1 MFIKIFKDRADA
13 GRFLASKL
21 SQFANLADVV
31 VLGLPR
37 GGVPVA
43 YEVARK
49 LHAPLDIMV
58 VRKLGVPG
66 HEELAMGAI
75 ASGGVRV
82 LNQDVLSMLGI
93 PDDIIDLVIKSE
105 QGELERREREYRN
118 NHPPLAL
125 RGHTVI
131 VVDDGLATGSSMHA
145 AVAAIRKKQ
154 PKEIVVAVPV
164 GARDT
169 CESFHNEVDTMAICA
184 ITPESF
190 QSVGSWYADFS
201 PITDDEVRKC
211 LERCGPRKRRPEV
224 QTLNSRSANSDF
236 A

>member
-21 SQFANLADVV
+21 NQFANLADVI

-43 YEVARK
+43 YEVARQ
-49 LHAPLDIMV
+49 LNAPLDILV

-82 LNQDVLSMLGI
+82 LNQDVLSRLDI
-93 PDDIIDLVIKSE
+93 PEDIIDLVIESE
-105 QGELERREREYRN
+105 QRELEIREREYRN
-118 NHPPLAL
+118 NHPPLELCGRTA
-125 RGHTVI
+125 I
-131 VVDDGLATGSSMHA
+131 VVDDGVATGSSMHA
-145 AVAAIRKKQ
+145 AVQALRKKQ
-154 PKEIVVAVPV
+154 PKKIVVAVPV
-164 GARDT
+164 GARET
-169 CESFHNEVDTMAICA
+169 CQSFHNEVDTIAICA

-190 QSVGSWYADFS
+190 QSVGSWYANFS
-201 PITDDEVRKC
+201 PTTDDEVRKC
-211 LERCGPRKRRPEV
+211 LDRSGPRTK
-224 QTLNSRSANSDF
+224 A

>member
-21 SQFANLADVV
+21 NEFANLADVIV
-31 VLGLPR
+31 VGLPR
-37 GGVPVA
+37 GGMPVA
-43 YEVARK
+43 YEVAQK
-49 LHAPLDIMV
+49 LNAPLDLLV

-75 ASGGVRV
+75 ASGGVRL
-82 LNQDVLSMLGI
+82 LNQNVLSHLGI
-93 PDDIIDLVIKSE
+93 PQDIIDLVIESE
-105 QGELERREREYRN
+105 QRELERREREYRK
-118 NHPPLAL
+118 NHAPLKL
-125 RGHTVI
+125 RGQTVI

-145 AVAAIRKKQ
+145 AVMAIRQKQ
-154 PKEIVVAVPV
+154 PKQIIVAVPV

-190 QSVGSWYADFS
+190 QSVGAWYANFA
-201 PITDDEVRKC
+201 PTTDDEVRKC
-211 LERCGPRKRRPEV
+211 LDRSGLTKR
-224 QTLNSRSANSDF
+224 A

>member
-1 MFIKIFKDRADA
+1 MFIKIFTDRADA

-21 SQFANLADVV
+21 NQFANLADVIII
-31 VLGLPR
+31 GLPR

-49 LHAPLDIMV
+49 LHAPLDILS

-75 ASGGVRV
+75 ASGGVCV
-82 LNQDVLSMLGI
+82 INQDVLSHLGI
-93 PDDIIDLVIKSE
+93 PKDIIDLVIESE
-105 QGELERREREYRN
+105 QRELERRERAYRN
-118 NHPPLAL
+118 NHPPLEL
-125 RGHTVI
+125 RGQTVI

-145 AVAAIRKKQ
+145 AVVAIRQQQ
-154 PKEIVVAVPV
+154 PKKIVVAVPV

-169 CESFHNEVDTMAICA
+169 CQSFHNEVDTIAICA

-190 QSVGSWYADFS
+190 QSVGAWYANFA
-201 PITDDEVRKC
+201 PTTDDEVRKC
-211 LERCGPRKRRPEV
+211 LDLSGLTKR
-224 QTLNSRSANSDF
+224 A

>member
-21 SQFANLADVV
+21 DQFANLADVIV
-31 VLGLPR
+31 VGLPR

-43 YEVARK
+43 YEVAHQLK
-49 LHAPLDIMV
+49 APLDLLV

-75 ASGGVRV
+75 ASGGVCL
-82 LNQDVLSMLGI
+82 LNQDVLSHLGI
-93 PDDIIDLVIKSE
+93 PQDIIDLVIESE
-105 QGELERREREYRN
+105 QRELERREREYRQN
-118 NHPPLAL
+118 RPPLKL
-125 RGHTVI
+125 RGQTVI

-145 AVAAIRKKQ
+145 AVTAIRQKQ
-154 PKEIVVAVPV
+154 PKKIIVAVPV

-169 CESFHNEVDTMAICA
+169 CQSFQNEVDTMAICA
-184 ITPESF
+184 ITPDSF
-190 QSVGSWYADFS
+190 QSVGAWYANFA
-201 PITDDEVRKC
+201 PTTDDEVRKC
-211 LERCGPRKRRPEV
+211 LEKSGVTKR
-224 QTLNSRSANSDF
+224 A

>member
-21 SQFANLADVV
+21 DQFANLADVIV
-31 VLGLPR
+31 VGLPR

-43 YEVARK
+43 YEVAHQLK
-49 LHAPLDIMV
+49 APLDLLV

-75 ASGGVRV
+75 ASGGVCL
-82 LNQDVLSMLGI
+82 LNQDVLSHLGI
-93 PDDIIDLVIKSE
+93 PQDIIDLVIESE
-105 QGELERREREYRN
+105 QRELERREREYRQN
-118 NHPPLAL
+118 RPPLKL
-125 RGHTVI
+125 RGQTVI

-145 AVAAIRKKQ
+145 AVTAIRQKQ
-154 PKEIVVAVPV
+154 PKKIIVAVPV

-169 CESFHNEVDTMAICA
+169 CQSFQNEVDTIAICA

-190 QSVGSWYADFS
+190 QSVGAWYANFA
-201 PITDDEVRKC
+201 PTTDDEVRKC
-211 LERCGPRKRRPEV
+211 LDRSGPAKR
-224 QTLNSRSANSDF
+224 A

>member
-37 GGVPVA
+37 GGVLVA
-43 YEVARK
+43 FEVARK
-49 LHAPLDIMV
+49 LNAPLDIMV
-58 VRKLGVPG
+58 VRKLGVPR

-75 ASGGVRV
+75 ASGGVCV
-82 LNQDVLSMLGI
+82 LNQEVLSHLGI
-93 PDDIIDLVIKSE
+93 PEDIIDLVIESE
-105 QGELERREREYRN
+105 QRELERREREYRGG
-118 NHPPLAL
+118 NHPPLDV
-125 RGHTVI
+125 RGRTVI

-145 AVAAIRKKQ
+145 AVTALRQKQ
-154 PKEIVVAVPV
+154 PKQIVVAVPV

-169 CESFHNEVDTMAICA
+169 CQSFHNEVDTMAICA

-190 QSVGSWYADFS
+190 QSVGSWYANFT
-201 PITDDEVRKC
+201 PTTDEEVREC
-211 LERCGPRKRRPEV
+211 LDRAGATKK
-224 QTLNSRSANSDF
+224 A